1 MPIQRLRASMI
12 DNGLWRLIMKVR
24 RFARRLPVLLAVA
37 VAALWFAP
45 SAMARV
51 HVGVGISVPGVTVG
65 SCWNCGYWGSGVVY
79 YPPAPVYYAPRPV
92 YYPAPVYYAPRPVY
106 YYGYAPRVRYDRG
119 HYRGYHHR
127 GGGHGRG
134 HYYHRGHR

>member
-1 MPIQRLRASMI
+1 
-12 DNGLWRLIMKVR
+12 MKVR

-45 SAMARV
+45 SAFAGV
-51 HVGVGISVPGVTVG
+51 HVGVGISVPGVSVST
-65 SCWNCGYWGSGVVY
+65 CWRCGYWGSGVVY

-92 YYPAPVYYAPRPVY
+92 YYAPAPVYYAPRPVY
-106 YYGYAPRVRYDRG
+106 YGYAPHVRYHHRY
-119 HYRGYHHR
+119 YRGYRHH
-127 GGGHGRG
+127 GGHRGRG